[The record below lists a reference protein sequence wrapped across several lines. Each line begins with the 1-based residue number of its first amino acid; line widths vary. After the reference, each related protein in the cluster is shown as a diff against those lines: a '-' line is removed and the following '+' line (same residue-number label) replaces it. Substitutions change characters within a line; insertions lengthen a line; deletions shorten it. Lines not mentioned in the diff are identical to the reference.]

1 MALFFKKIGEGVPVK
16 KCLKNWFAA
25 FVLLCTAAVAHAQP
39 TTYVATATGNYT
51 LLTNF
56 TLCVTGPCQN
66 FNTGIGAS
74 GSFTTSAPL
83 AANLAGANI
92 TPLVTA
98 FSFSDGIHTY
108 SSTDLAARIFLF
120 NVSTNA
126 SGAITTTDIRIQ
138 RWLTGTS
145 PHVPGDRHSWIFFQ
159 ATGEVDHNAECL
171 TVAAS
176 PAGVA
181 DSCTLVL
188 GADTSRSL
196 AFGSA
201 RVWSIAAAPVASAAI
216 SVPTLS
222 EWGVILLVGLVA
234 LAAFVVPRHRFKVG
248 KRS

>member
-1 MALFFKKIGEGVPVK
+1 MK
-16 KCLKNWFAA
+16 KCLKNWLAA
-25 FVLLCTAAVAHAQP
+25 LVLLCTAAVAHAQP

-51 LLTNF
+51 LLINF

-66 FNTGIGAS
+66 FNTGLGAS

-92 TPLVTA
+92 APLVTA

-108 SSTDLAARIFLF
+108 SSADPAARIFLF

-145 PHVPGDRHSWIFFQ
+145 PHIPGDRHSWILFQ
-159 ATGEVDHNAECL
+159 ATGDVDHNAQCL
-171 TVAAS
+171 AVAAS
-176 PAGVA
+176 PAGVP

-201 RVWSIAAAPVASAAI
+201 RVWSIAAAPAAT

-222 EWGVILLVGLVA
+222 EWGLILLVALMA
-234 LAAFVVPRHRFKVG
+234 LAAFVMPLHRFKG
-248 KRS
+248 AQRG

>member
-1 MALFFKKIGEGVPVK
+1 MKE
-16 KCLKNWFAA
+16 CLKNWLAA
-25 FVLLCTAAVAHAQP
+25 LVLLCTAAAHAQP

-51 LLTNF
+51 LLINF

-92 TPLVTA
+92 APLVTA

-108 SSTDLAARIFLF
+108 SSTDPAARIFLF

-126 SGAITTTDIRIQ
+126 SGAITATDIWVQ

-145 PHVPGDRHSWIFFQ
+145 PHVPGDRHSSIFFR
-159 ATGEVDHNAECL
+159 ATGEVDHNAQCL

-188 GADTSRSL
+188 AGDTSRSL

-201 RVWSIAAAPVASAAI
+201 RVWSIAAAPAVN

-222 EWGVILLVGLVA
+222 EWSLILMAVLIA
-234 LAAFVVPRHRFKVG
+234 SSAFVVLRR
-248 KRS
+248 RSS

>member
-1 MALFFKKIGEGVPVK
+1 MKD
-16 KCLKNWFAA
+16 CLKNWLVAL
-25 FVLLCTAAVAHAQP
+25 VLLCTAAAHAQP

-92 TPLVTA
+92 APLVTA

-108 SSTDLAARIFLF
+108 SSADPAARIFLF

-145 PHVPGDRHSWIFFQ
+145 PHIPGDRHSWIFFQ
-159 ATGEVDHNAECL
+159 ATGDVDHNAQCL
-171 TVAAS
+171 AVAAS
-176 PAGVA
+176 PAGVP

-201 RVWSIAAAPVASAAI
+201 RVWSIAAAPAAT

-222 EWGVILLVGLVA
+222 EWGLILLVALMA
-234 LAAFVVPRHRFKVG
+234 LAAFVMPLHRFKG
-248 KRS
+248 AQRG